1 MRPMS
6 NLNRS
11 AKDSYSE
18 LEAAALLG
26 ISVARL
32 YELLDKYVFTGGNH
46 RPQCIDF
53 TSSDLLL
60 LRYWNSDAEPPS
72 PAKVIAMPKR

>member
-11 AKDSYSE
+11 AKECYNE
-18 LEAAALLG
+18 LEAASSLG

-32 YELLDKYVFTGGNH
+32 YELLDTYVFTGDNQ
-46 RPQCIDF
+46 RPDCIEF

-60 LRYWNSDAEPPS
+60 LRYWNSDAEPPT
-72 PAKVIAMPKR
+72 PAKIIPMPKR